1 MRKRRSKARRV
12 MANVVTIAGLIL
24 ASYVGGWIMLIK
36 PIIAACVAF
45 DAGTLT
51 AVMVGMTVLKA
62 VFASAVAGIIIVATC
77 VIAELIRK

>member
-1 MRKRRSKARRV
+1 MRKRRSKTRRV
-12 MANVVTIAGLIL
+12 MANIVTIAGLVL
-24 ASYVGGWIMLIK
+24 AAYVGGWIMFIK

-51 AVMVGMTVLKA
+51 AVMVGMTVLKV
-62 VFASAVAGIIIVATC
+62 VFASVVAGIIIVATY

>member
-12 MANVVTIAGLIL
+12 IANIVTIAGLVL
-24 ASYVGGWIMLIK
+24 AAYVGGWVMFIK

-51 AVMVGMTVLKA
+51 AVMAGMTVLKA
-62 VFASAVAGIIIVATC
+62 VFASAVAGIIIVSAY